1 MSADTQTPATTA
13 NARRAVGTARLST
26 AAVFTCLV
34 AATLVMGA
42 GWGIRGSFGHSRGAM
57 MPGAMLGLVLA
68 ACAGRPDWWR
78 RGPII
83 GLLAGIGWAFGGASS
98 YGKLI
103 GYTFEPQLSTSL
115 YGYAALL
122 VVGALYSG
130 VGCGLLG
137 LALTQSR
144 SFLERALWPL
154 VILYGSWML
163 LSWSGVTAWSLE
175 RFAKNPDLPNET
187 AWLFD
192 TLWICALASLVLGG
206 LMLLVPR
213 WRPVAALVVCMAAG
227 WWVAMAMI
235 PGAIGFRINPSRNDS
250 WAGVLGIQ
258 LGLIAYLIAT
268 RNRASLMLVG
278 YGLLSGGIGFPLGQL
293 LQVLGRQQWGPMA
306 SVPFLAELD
315 HWTLMEQTFGY
326 CMGLGAAFGV
336 LRLVQGGLRP
346 AVEDVTGGW
355 LNTFAV
361 WIMLGLLLAL
371 NLPTNYRNWLR
382 FELLKTDTMGLPSG
396 ELLTWVVLLCL
407 LLLGWVLVVQKLGK
421 VDLLP
426 ASAKGR
432 QQLLTLVM
440 LVAVPTIFFLLP
452 SLKLPTSIMFVVAI
466 GTGGLC
472 VLHAGQ
478 TETPPATA
486 PGSDAS
492 CWRLGWRHLGL
503 WMLVPALLA
512 GLAYVSLQLTG

>member
-1 MSADTQTPATTA
+1 VSSDGLAFQT
-13 NARRAVGTARLST
+13 RRRST
-26 AAVFTCLV
+26 GAMLACLL

-57 MPGAMLGLVLA
+57 MPGVMLGLVLA

-83 GLLAGIGWAFGGASS
+83 GLLAGIGWAFGGAAS

-103 GYTFEPQLSTSL
+103 GYTFEPQFSTSL
-115 YGYAALL
+115 YGYTALL
-122 VVGALYSG
+122 VVGALYGG

-137 LALTQSR
+137 LAMTQSR

-163 LSWSGVTAWSLE
+163 LSWSGVTEWSLE
-175 RFAKNPDLPNET
+175 LFAKDPERPEET
-187 AWLFD
+187 GWLFD
-192 TLWICALASLVLGG
+192 TLWICAAASLLLGG
-206 LMLLVPR
+206 LMLAVPR

-227 WWVAMAMI
+227 WWLAMAMI

-293 LQVLGRQQWGPMA
+293 LQVLGRQKWGPMA

-326 CMGLGAAFGV
+326 CMGLGAALGV
-336 LRLVQGGLRP
+336 LRLVRGGLRP
-346 AVEDVTGGW
+346 AVEDVCGGW

-371 NLPTNYRNWLR
+371 NLPTNYRNWVR
-382 FELLKTDTMGLPSG
+382 FELLKPETMGLPSG
-396 ELLTWVVLLCL
+396 ELLTWVVLFCL
-407 LLLGWVLVVQKLGK
+407 LLLGWVLVAQKLGK

-426 ASAKGR
+426 SSAKGR

-452 SLKLPTSIMFVVAI
+452 SLKLPTSIMFVVALGI
-466 GTGGLC
+466 GGLC
-472 VLHAGQ
+472 VLHAGD
-478 TETPPATA
+478 TETPSASA
-486 PGSDAS
+486 PNFDAA
-492 CWRLGWRHLGL
+492 CWRLGWRHVAL
-503 WMLVPALLA
+503 WVIVPALLC
-512 GLAYVSLQLTG
+512 GLAFVSASLTG